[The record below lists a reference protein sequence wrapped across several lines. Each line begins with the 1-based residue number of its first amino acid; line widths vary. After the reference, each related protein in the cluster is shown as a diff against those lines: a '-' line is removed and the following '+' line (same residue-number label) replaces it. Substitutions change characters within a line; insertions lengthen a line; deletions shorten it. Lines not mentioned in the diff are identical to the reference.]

1 MENDLNNKEFY
12 NDMLKEMVK
21 YISSSKTEMSV
32 MQVADSILH
41 EYIKRTEHHIWLV
54 GQCAGVLKD
63 VLVDNGQDVAEFMSR
78 VEYHDYDKLHNPK
91 IIPVYAVACDYYYG
105 DGKAKYEVY
114 EEDLHKEFEDI
125 AWPEHH
131 RANDH
136 HVAEHYGRSE
146 GKDKPF
152 IVPTTSD
159 YLAIGEMIADW
170 MAMSV
175 THGDSAREWYKKTKG
190 VKWTFSAADDAIIE
204 KFLKA
209 EDEAHN
215 QLAYL
220 RQFKTWEVS
229 TVAMQQVPTISEDDP
244 QEINGVNEGIEN
256 FQRELD
262 SAEDKDLKDTLYIE
276 PIEKENLV
284 ADDESSE
291 LDKYIEEVSK
301 LVAQMEPMELKHKL
315 GKYDDDELAI
325 GKISDKNINM
335 DIVNE
340 LMKYPRYLEVLKHWI
355 TVPDYTLLPDLA
367 RFGAI
372 IDKIYKFDKPIVAY
386 RGMRVGLVKAYKA
399 QNEMGLTITEE
410 GGMNEDGIEMVLK
423 TPKSGVS
430 EGYNFDYTIDG
441 PLSVSRSIWIT
452 KIYGNLIVKTVIPP
466 TAKKLVITNELAY
479 ILQKLEAR
487 YFNYRP
493 MNLSTRTE
501 IILFPN
507 QTFNFEVVTTNGDI
521 SEELA
526 ELHEMFYNLQE
537 DTKEVVAGSENSI
550 GHEAFCDQLMETV
563 SIEGILPFI
572 AEKDYKRITNLAK
585 PCYKPV
591 GQNSWEHIQQ
601 VYSQASRICKKLFNR
616 TLTPVE
622 YAACLFHDCS
632 VIDSGK
638 ENHNQLSADKA
649 VGILKDL
656 FTPEELNI
664 IHTAIVEHDNQ
675 VTSGQWKFSSS
686 ASEFVAAGDFNPPDA
701 EWIMNKSYTWGITH
715 GLNHVERIA
724 NMTALVKRAYSSTG
738 EMWLHMPN
746 VYKNYFAT
754 KINAVKKLF
763 DKITTEEAEKL
774 VMAYRKKHHLSDTD
788 INLPTSSVEALSP
801 NISKKKQLIIGYIC
815 SICDIIDPSKLNS
828 KRYHRL
834 LDNMNDK
841 EFDQWMNYVKEGK
854 WRLHIVAP
862 NLIINLKN
870 ENLLKAA
877 DKAKCKLFHRIWMTD
892 NATGRQYLTDNEYLV
907 LTLPV
912 RRQQQFLDEK
922 MSVPDNDRQIDGMTG
937 QVTGD
942 SRSSSITN
950 PEIQILASR
959 KLDAT
964 LEELV
969 NVRGGN
975 MLAYGEFKRQAEE
988 TGEINMSMFDPN
1000 TRSRVAVV
1008 GQVLLNSMHIDANIV
1023 E

>member
-1 MENDLNNKEFY
+1 MEKDLNNKEFY

-21 YISSSKTEMSV
+21 YISASKTEKSV
-32 MQVADSILH
+32 MQTADEILH
-41 EYIKRTEHHIWLV
+41 AYIKRTEHHIWLV
-54 GQCAGVLKD
+54 NQCAGILKD
-63 VLVDNGQDVAEFMSR
+63 VLVRRGQDVGEFIAR

-91 IIPVYAVACDYYYG
+91 IILVYAVACDYYYG
-105 DGKAKYEVY
+105 DGKERYTVY
-114 EEDLHKEFEDI
+114 EEDLYNEFEHI

-131 RANDH
+131 RANNH
-136 HVAEHYGRSE
+136 HVAEHYGKST

-152 IVPTTSD
+152 IVPPTQD

-170 MAMSV
+170 MAMSI
-175 THGDSAREWYKKTKG
+175 THGDSAREWYKKTKN
-190 VKWTFSAADDAIIE
+190 VKWTFDPIDDKIIE
-204 KFLKA
+204 EFLKE
-209 EDEAHN
+209 EDEAQN

-220 RQFKTWEVS
+220 RQFKTWEDS
-229 TVAMQQVPTISEDDP
+229 TVAMQQVPTISEEDP
-244 QEINGVNEGIEN
+244 QENNGVNEGIEN
-256 FQRELD
+256 FYREYD
-262 SAEDKDLKDTLYIE
+262 NAEDKELNDILLIE
-276 PIEKENLV
+276 PIEQENLV
-284 ADDESSE
+284 EDDDSE
-291 LDKYIEEVSK
+291 LDKYIQEVSK
-301 LVAQMEPMELKHKL
+301 LVSQMEPMELKHKL
-315 GKYDDDELAI
+315 GKYEDDELAI

-340 LMKYPRYLEVLKHWI
+340 LMKYPKYLEVLKHWI

-372 IDKIYKFDKPIVAY
+372 IDKIYKLDKPIVAY
-386 RGMRVGLVKAYKA
+386 RGMRVGLVKSYKA
-399 QNEMGLTITEE
+399 QNEMGLVITED
-410 GGMNEDGIEMVLK
+410 GGMNDDGVEMVLK
-423 TPKSGVS
+423 TPKSGVT
-430 EGYNFDYTIDG
+430 EGYNFDYTIEG
-441 PLSVSRSIWIT
+441 PLCVSRSIWIT

-466 TAKKLVITNELAY
+466 TARKLVITNELAY

-493 MNLSTRTE
+493 MNLSSRTE

-521 SEELA
+521 SEELS
-526 ELHEMFYNLQE
+526 ELHEVFYNLQE
-537 DTKEVVAGSENSI
+537 DTKEVIAGSENSI
-550 GHEAFCDQLMETV
+550 GHEAFCDQ
-563 SIEGILPFI
+563 ILDTKSCEVI
-572 AEKDYKRITNLAK
+572 LRKTSKSHESL
-585 PCYKPV
+585 
-591 GQNSWEHIQQ
+591 G
-601 VYSQASRICKKLFNR
+601 
-616 TLTPVE
+616 
-622 YAACLFHDCS
+622 
-632 VIDSGK
+632 IDS
-638 ENHNQLSADKA
+638 
-649 VGILKDL
+649 I
-656 FTPEELNI
+656 
-664 IHTAIVEHDNQ
+664 
-675 VTSGQWKFSSS
+675 
-686 ASEFVAAGDFNPPDA
+686 
-701 EWIMNKSYTWGITH
+701 
-715 GLNHVERIA
+715 
-724 NMTALVKRAYSSTG
+724 
-738 EMWLHMPN
+738 
-746 VYKNYFAT
+746 
-754 KINAVKKLF
+754 
-763 DKITTEEAEKL
+763 
-774 VMAYRKKHHLSDTD
+774 
-788 INLPTSSVEALSP
+788 EALSP
-801 NISKKKQLIIGYIC
+801 DVKKKKQLIIDYIC

-841 EFDQWMNYVKEGK
+841 EFDRWMHYVKEGK

-988 TGEINMSMFDPN
+988 TGEINMTMFDPN

-1008 GQVLLNSMHIDANIV
+1008 GQVLLNSMMIDTNIV